1 MCPNHVYKMFLCM
14 MFDALFLLQF
24 GCCLV
29 TLMLAL
35 MLAVSRLYVRWYNA
49 RYEQSRWMLFAAMLL
64 LGLHYVLQMECD
76 LRASGDDVGAAVNI
90 MFYMPVYLLV
100 SQAALSVESTPGA
113 RRRNVLASAVLY
125 AVVAG
130 CFVAGVCIHRSMHIG
145 RLLYVMHTVFVGG
158 ALFLIVNTARE
169 IRLKHRRL
177 EEQTGADMQPYVR
190 YSQSGFLLMCA
201 SALMT
206 VFAVLSRT
214 MLFIIAPVMFLSLFF
229 FVMSFVALGY
239 SITPIEEI
247 LDDDDTAAFLA
258 DEAVMAENGSDDVAS
273 SAASDQADKP
283 CELGEGRIS
292 DIASRLDEW
301 CRQGEFRNNSA
312 TIIMLSRQTD
322 VSRRDL
328 TVYFSQYLRRTFRV
342 WLSDIRMAEA
352 QRLILAHPEYSND
365 TISAEC
371 GFSSRSQL
379 YKLFRDRYGMSP
391 KEWRDHVAM
400 AS

>member
-1 MCPNHVYKMFLCM
+1 
-14 MFDALFLLQF
+14 
-24 GCCLV
+24 
-29 TLMLAL
+29 
-35 MLAVSRLYVRWYNA
+35 
-49 RYEQSRWMLFAAMLL
+49 
-64 LGLHYVLQMECD
+64 
-76 LRASGDDVGAAVNI
+76 
-90 MFYMPVYLLV
+90 MPVYLLV

-113 RRRNVLASAVLY
+113 RRRNVLASVVLY

-158 ALFLIVNTARE
+158 AIFLIVNTARE

-214 MLFIIAPVMFLSLFF
+214 ILFIIAP
-229 FVMSFVALGY
+229 
-239 SITPIEEI
+239 
-247 LDDDDTAAFLA
+247 
-258 DEAVMAENGSDDVAS
+258 
-273 SAASDQADKP
+273 
-283 CELGEGRIS
+283 
-292 DIASRLDEW
+292 
-301 CRQGEFRNNSA
+301 
-312 TIIMLSRQTD
+312 D

-328 TVYFSQYLRRTFRV
+328 SVYFSQYLHHTFRV

-391 KEWRDHVAM
+391 KEWRDHVAI